1 MPMLVAAASADR
13 LTVWAAHFWCRLRN
27 TTCARHMVSSSI
39 RRSTRKFPS
48 PPLYGSPGNS
58 FQCYG
63 GTMAELTA
71 VEKLKKWVA
80 DNLQTLQAA
89 KVESIIG
96 EYSGCGDEGNW
107 ESTSFEP
114 AGAWEKLDEKLRN
127 EVGELLESACGELE
141 SPGYEP

>member
-1 MPMLVAAASADR
+1 MPGACTHADFRFAAQFSSARAGRCKDF
-13 LTVWAAHFWCRLRN
+13 AAWKR
-27 TTCARHMVSSSI
+27 
-39 RRSTRKFPS
+39 
-48 PPLYGSPGNS
+48 
-58 FQCYG
+58 
-63 GTMAELTA
+63 
-71 VEKLKKWVA
+71 VA

-89 KVESIIG
+89 KVELIIG

-141 SPGYEP
+141 SPGNEP

>member
-1 MPMLVAAASADR
+1 
-13 LTVWAAHFWCRLRN
+13 
-27 TTCARHMVSSSI
+27 
-39 RRSTRKFPS
+39 
-48 PPLYGSPGNS
+48 
-58 FQCYG
+58 
-63 GTMAELTA
+63 MAELTA

-127 EVGELLESACGELE
+127 EVGELLESACGQLE
-141 SPGYEP
+141 SPGYEVGDGGGGSITLNVSTGQLLHSAYFYETVRSYTTEDSVV

>member
-1 MPMLVAAASADR
+1 
-13 LTVWAAHFWCRLRN
+13 
-27 TTCARHMVSSSI
+27 
-39 RRSTRKFPS
+39 
-48 PPLYGSPGNS
+48 
-58 FQCYG
+58 
-63 GTMAELTA
+63 MAELKA

-89 KVESIIG
+89 KVELIIG